1 MEMEK
6 LTNNS
11 IYLFPF
17 ERKEIK
23 NLKNEIIK
31 LKTSL
36 KNYQKE
42 NQRMKLQIE
51 EHELFVKDYIT
62 NVYKRLEYVEH
73 LIHPPRPTSTS
84 LLRTRELPIIRSP
97 PQKKNPPVRKITKIV
112 SESSL
117 YSNPTRNELV

>member
-1 MEMEK
+1 MEIEK
-6 LTNNS
+6 LKNNS

-31 LKTSL
+31 LKASV
-36 KNYQKE
+36 KNHQKE
-42 NQRMKLQIE
+42 NQRLKSQIE

-73 LIHPPRPTSTS
+73 LIHPPRPTGSS

-97 PQKKNPPVRKITKIV
+97 PEKKNPPVRKISKIV

-117 YSNPTRNELV
+117 HSNPRRNELV